1 MTLLPFIL
9 LLTLSPLDLHVYGS
23 AADSVSG
30 TLASEGAALFRE
42 LGCSGCHMGPSTVRA
57 PLLEGLYGKPVPL
70 EDGSI
75 VIADE
80 RYIRDSIL
88 LPNSQIVARY
98 APEMPSFAG
107 EVTEAE
113 LIRPWS
119 PTSSLWQTSHGLS
132 DKPA

>member
-1 MTLLPFIL
+1 MVTLLLFIP
-9 LLTLSPLDLHVYGS
+9 LLTFSVCYCLGS
-23 AADSVSG
+23 DADVSG

-42 LGCSGCHMGPSTVRA
+42 LGCGGCHMGPSTVRA

-70 EDGSI
+70 QDGSI

-88 LPNSQIVARY
+88 LPNSQVVAGY

-113 LIRPWS
+113 LIRLVAYIK
-119 PTSSLWQTSHGLS
+119 SLADEPRAQR
-132 DKPA
+132 